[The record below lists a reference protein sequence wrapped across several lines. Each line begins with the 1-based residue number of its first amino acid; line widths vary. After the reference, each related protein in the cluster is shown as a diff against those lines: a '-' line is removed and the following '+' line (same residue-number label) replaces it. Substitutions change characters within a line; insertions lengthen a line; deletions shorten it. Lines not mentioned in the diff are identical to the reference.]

1 MIRRTLATL
10 TTLLCRGVGRALE
23 RRLTRFARLTDDGE
37 GER

>member
-1 MIRRTLATL
+1 VIARLLDALACL
-10 TTLLCRGVGRALE
+10 VGRALE